1 MYVSEGQN
9 VKQGQKL
16 FAINATSY
24 QAAVDNAAAEVNVA
38 KANVGTHELEL
49 NATKQ
54 LFEKGVVAEHQYKL
68 DENALLVAQAQLAE
82 AEAAL
87 KHAPPAATFS
97 MPAKISLRSESARA
111 STKNQKWH
119 TPVLC

>member
-54 LFEKGVVAEHQYKL
+54 LFEKGVVTEHQYKL
-68 DENALLVAQAQLAE
+68 DEISNTCSILTSIVDLYQALGGGKE
-82 AEAAL
+82 
-87 KHAPPAATFS
+87 
-97 MPAKISLRSESARA
+97 
-111 STKNQKWH
+111 
-119 TPVLC
+119 